1 MKKTLLLV
9 AFVFL
14 LGNFVNAQ
22 VKIWDFGNDT
32 ATWPASSGIGNDPII
47 VDNLGLFPLP
57 SGNQNFGAVNNNNQS
72 FPDGFSATQRFQMNG
87 AGFSGETGFVT
98 LPTQRFLF
106 MGVSGSCT
114 VKLWFRPGSNGSV
127 RTMFVTD
134 GSNVVGSQASNTPP
148 YTDSTI
154 LEVSY
159 TGGPAT
165 LYVYGDAACN
175 LYKLEVSGATVNTTL
190 SLLSVDG
197 FDVAGGAHAYAVG
210 KQVYLNNIEL
220 DTQVN
225 VYSINGA
232 LVRTFNTNTDM
243 SFDMFQTGLYVVTLS
258 NDKGQKNVKLL
269 IQ

>member
-1 MKKTLLLV
+1 MKKPLLLV

-32 ATWPASSGIGNDPII
+32 ATWPANPGIGNDPII

-57 SGNQNFGAVNNNNQS
+57 VGNQNFGAVNSNPQS
-72 FPDGFSATQRFQMNG
+72 FPDGFTATQRFQMNG
-87 AGFSGETGFVT
+87 AGYGSETGFVT
-98 LPTQRFLF
+98 MPTQRYLF

-134 GSNVVGSQASNTPP
+134 GTNIVGSQASNTTP
-148 YTDSTI
+148 YADSTI
-154 LEVSY
+154 LEVVYS
-159 TGGPAT
+159 GGPTT
-165 LYVYGDAACN
+165 LYVYGDTACN
-175 LYKLEVSGATVNTTL
+175 LYKLEVSGATVSTN
-190 SLLSVDG
+190 LSVDG
-197 FDVAGGAHAYAVG
+197 FEVAGGAHAYAVG

-232 LVRTFNTNTDM
+232 LVRTFNTSSDM

>member
-9 AFVFL
+9 TFVFL
-14 LGNFVNAQ
+14 LGNFVHAQ
-22 VKIWDFGNDT
+22 VKIWDFGNDST
-32 ATWPASSGIGNDPII
+32 TWPATPGIGTSPVV
-47 VDNLGLFPLP
+47 VDNLGLFPIET
-57 SGNQNFGAVNNNNQS
+57 NTNFGAVNSNNQT
-72 FPDGFSATQRFQMNG
+72 FPDGFSASQRFQMNG
-87 AGFSGETGFVT
+87 AGYPNGPFQAM
-98 LPTQRFLF
+98 PTQRFLF

-114 VKLWFRPGSNGSV
+114 VKLWFRPGSNGAV
-127 RTMFVTD
+127 RTMFVTN
-134 GSNVVGSQASNTPP
+134 GSTLIGSQASNTPP

-154 LEVSY
+154 LEVAY
-159 TGGPAT
+159 TGGPTT
-165 LYVYGDAACN
+165 LYVYGDSACN
-175 LYKLEVSGATVNTTL
+175 LYKLEVNGATVNTTL
-190 SLLSVDG
+190 GLLSVDG
-197 FDVAGGAHAYAVG
+197 FEVAGGANAYAVG

-258 NDKGQKNVKLL
+258 NDKGQKNVKLV